1 MDLSSQKIVLA
12 FAALSLRAFLPAMQK
27 EEHSNKKRP
36 ADIQPDV
43 FSLVILEARRSRGKA
58 RRASPRHFAGW
69 RR

>member
-36 ADIQPDV
+36 ADI
-43 FSLVILEARRSRGKA
+43 FSRTFFHLL
-58 RRASPRHFAGW
+58 F
-69 RR
+69 